1 MVTADTICWSNY
13 NLVWP
18 YDTVGGTMMYQ
29 IQILL
34 RYWARML
41 VGATPSHL
49 SQHQNCNNY

>member
-18 YDTVGGTMMYQ
+18 YDTVGTMMYQ